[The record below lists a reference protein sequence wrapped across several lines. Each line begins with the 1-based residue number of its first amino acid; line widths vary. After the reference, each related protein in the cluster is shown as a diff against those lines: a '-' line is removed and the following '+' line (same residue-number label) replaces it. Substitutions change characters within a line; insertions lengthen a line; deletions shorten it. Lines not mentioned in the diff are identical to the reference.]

1 MIKIALHRT
10 ASQYVACFD
19 VRQLGQGDI
28 SHGLQDKSP
37 DFRRGHVVGWS
48 RYFSHGVNGACWRS
62 QHNVQWIQCPR
73 RRRRHFRGRQAP

>member
-37 DFRRGHVVGWS
+37 DFRRGHVVGWIECFA
-48 RYFSHGVNGACWRS
+48 YPTTGTCWRS
-62 QHNVQWIQCPR
+62 DPKAQWIQCPR
-73 RRRRHFRGRQAP
+73 SRRQQFRGRRAP